1 MTVEKIIEC
10 FNKRKEILDHN
21 KSIKEYNKY
30 YNKMRKLARCLIDE
44 NKQNDLLPY
53 LNDENVSIRFD
64 VAILLYNSYPDIC
77 KKVLNE
83 LSNMTVQNGLPKQYA
98 VISVAA
104 YDNLKYGIPKAFP

>member
-1 MTVEKIIEC
+1 
-10 FNKRKEILDHN
+10 
-21 KSIKEYNKY
+21 
-30 YNKMRKLARCLIDE
+30 MRKIARCLFDE

-83 LSNMTVQNGLPKQYA
+83 LSNMTVQDGLPKQYV

-104 YDNLKYGIPKAFP
+104 YDNLKYGIPKDFP